1 MTLRPLSF
9 GKEFRLLNAADFSY
23 LKSDSHA
30 FKSRTCL
37 VFYKPS
43 RLSLPHFRVGFAVTG
58 KVAKAHRR
66 NRIKR
71 KLREF
76 FRASDLKPYPFD
88 MTVVVSRQ
96 LDRSGLSEEQ
106 SEQALLKDLEKFV
119 LYFKKRI

>member
-1 MTLRPLSF
+1 M
-9 GKEFRLLNAADFSY
+9 
-23 LKSDSHA
+23 
-30 FKSRTCL
+30 
-37 VFYKPS
+37 
-43 RLSLPHFRVGFAVTG
+43 PHFRVGFAVTG

-76 FRASDLKPYPFD
+76 FRASDLKLSPFD

-106 SEQALLKDLEKFV
+106 SEQALIKDLEKFV